1 MGTAVRVEIWQESP
15 ELARHASDA
24 VFAEIRR
31 IEQVM
36 SPLIAGSELSQI
48 NQYSAQR
55 PVVVSDELF
64 QLLKTSKHISDIS
77 DGIFDISFSSVG
89 YLYDFRAGKKP
100 SEQQIEQ
107 LIDKIDYTAIL
118 LDDKNHS
125 VSFKHDG
132 MKLDLGGIAKGYAV
146 DRGITILRS
155 RGIEHAIVT
164 AGGDSRVIGDH
175 RGRDWM
181 VGIQA
186 PRNRSAVATAVPLSN
201 AAISTSGDYERFF
214 VEDGIRFHHIINPKT
229 GDSARKLQSASVVGP
244 EAVVTD
250 ALSTTVFILGIE
262 RGLALI
268 EGLPEYEAI
277 LIDQH
282 SKMHYSSGFQ
292 PAGSGNR

>member
-1 MGTAVRVEIWQESP
+1 MGTAVRVEIWQENP
-15 ELARHASDA
+15 NLAKRASDA
-24 VFAEIRR
+24 VFTEIRR
-31 IEQVM
+31 IEEVM

-48 NQYSAQR
+48 NQHSAQR

-118 LDDKNHS
+118 LDDNTHS
-125 VSFKHDG
+125 VSFKHNG
-132 MKLDLGGIAKGYAV
+132 VKLDLGGIAKGYAV
-146 DRGITILRS
+146 DRGIAILRNQ
-155 RGIEHAIVT
+155 GIEHAIVT
-164 AGGDSRVIGDH
+164 AGGDSRVLGDH

-186 PRNRSAVATAVPLSN
+186 PRNRSALATAVPLSN

-214 VEDGIRFHHIINPKT
+214 IEDGIRFHHIINPKT
-229 GDSARKLQSASVVGP
+229 GDSARKLQSASVIGP
-244 EAVVTD
+244 EGVMTD

-262 RGLALI
+262 RGLAFI

-282 SKMHYSSGFQ
+282 SKMHYSSGFM